1 MEATASVENDTMT
14 IEMAD
19 MRREPTYVLY
29 FTISQGQRA
38 MQFNRGREGVNR
50 VVRITNFDLRSKI
63 KDHSK

>member
-29 FTISQGQRA
+29 FTISQGRA
-38 MQFNRGREGVNR
+38 MQFNKEKGAWPC
-50 VVRITNFDLRSKI
+50 DK
-63 KDHSK
+63 